1 MVKAVYL
8 LGDVAER
15 GATMIEIRCGRC
27 DRYGRLSVARL
38 LAEYARKLAE
48 LDLLLNDPD
57 VPMQPARVWT
67 LLAETARFKADM
79 ESFPHAG
86 PEPETEE
93 PRHTAIP
100 TRGPT
105 ELSATV

>member
-38 LAEYARKLAE
+38 LAEYGP
-48 LDLLLNDPD
+48 N
-57 VPMQPARVWT
+57 
-67 LLAETARFKADM
+67 ADM
-79 ESFPHAG
+79 GAVLRALVGDCPKRDARQIQDRCDPFCPTLVELFFRPGAG
-86 PEPETEE
+86 
-93 PRHTAIP
+93 R
-100 TRGPT
+100 
-105 ELSATV
+105 S